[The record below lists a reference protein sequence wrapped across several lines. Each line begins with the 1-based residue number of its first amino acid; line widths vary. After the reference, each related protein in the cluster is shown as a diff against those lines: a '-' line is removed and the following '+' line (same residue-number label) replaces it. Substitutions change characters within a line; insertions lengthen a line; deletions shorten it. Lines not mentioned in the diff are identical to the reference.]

1 MIKVKVTKN
10 LKKMK
15 SKVHTLN
22 TQDLVFSPH
31 SPTAKQMGDLQNI
44 KLP

>member
-22 TQDLVFSPH
+22 TFSPH